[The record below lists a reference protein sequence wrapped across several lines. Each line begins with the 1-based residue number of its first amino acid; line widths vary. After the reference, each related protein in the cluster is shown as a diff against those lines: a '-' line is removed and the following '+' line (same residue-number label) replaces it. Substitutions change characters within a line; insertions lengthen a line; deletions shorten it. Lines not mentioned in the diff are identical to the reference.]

1 MKHHL
6 ARRAV
11 IVVAQVEVLP
21 AFKCSR
27 DRNISTNCCNVRPD
41 IPRQSAGTVASALSG
56 GAAAGRAN
64 GMRRDSP

>member
-6 ARRAV
+6 ARHAV

-21 AFKCSR
+21 AVKCSR
-27 DRNISTNCCNVRPD
+27 DRNISTNCCNVRTN
-41 IPRQSAGTVASALSG
+41 IPRQSEGTVASALSG
-56 GAAAGRAN
+56 GCRGGAPN